1 MKRLRR
7 TLIITLVAFACCFSA
22 KAINLEEFITTC
34 ETICEVEPIKL
45 SGDLVPQLKNE
56 KIDNIVVFKIDS
68 IVNDIDQKILD
79 VSRDITKTDDMIVV
93 KHNEYENEIVQ
104 VFIQPQNDKA
114 EIVVVSFDEEEG
126 VVVYLKGDI
135 QLMNRSNMI
144 NINGK
149 DIVKEAIKERQK

>member
-1 MKRLRR
+1 MGRLKQ

-22 KAINLEEFITTC
+22 KAITLEEFITTC

-93 KHNEYENEIVQ
+93 KHNEYEIVLSCSFIIECCSLEY
-104 VFIQPQNDKA
+104 VFSIILFIK
-114 EIVVVSFDEEEG
+114 G
-126 VVVYLKGDI
+126 VGIFILDTWG
-135 QLMNRSNMI
+135 R
-144 NINGK
+144 
-149 DIVKEAIKERQK
+149 

>member
-56 KIDNIVVFKIDS
+56 KIDDMIVFIIDS
-68 IVNDIDQKILD
+68 IVDDVNQKILD
-79 VSRDITKTDDMIVV
+79 VSKEISKTDDMIVV
-93 KHNEYENEIVQ
+93 KHNENENEIVQ
-104 VFIQPQNDKA
+104 VFIQPQDDKA
-114 EIVVVSFDEEEG
+114 EIVVMAFDEEEG
-126 VVVYLKGDI
+126 VVVYLKGDAE
-135 QLMNRSNMI
+135 LLNKSNMV